1 MEVEIPL
8 AGGGLWVL
16 QNHFK
21 SKFGGRVKSDKQ
33 RKAQASRVAFIL
45 AERYDIKKQWVI
57 IAGDFNDTPGS
68 APLKPL
74 LNNSG
79 LFDTLAV
86 ANVSADQRWTYY
98 FGNYILVYPKF
109 KLFDK
114 AYNSLSNADKIIV
127 ESPD

>member
-33 RKAQASRVAFIL
+33 R
-45 AERYDIKKQWVI
+45 YDIKKQWVI

-68 APLKPL
+68 APLNPL

-114 AYNSLSNADKIIV
+114 VYNSLSNADKIIV

>member
-1 MEVEIPL
+1 MACGFCRTILKVSSAAASKAKATCL
-8 AGGGLWVL
+8 AWAL
-16 QNHFK
+16 
-21 SKFGGRVKSDKQ
+21 RC
-33 RKAQASRVAFIL
+33 FIL

-114 AYNSLSNADKIIV
+114 VYNSLSNADKIIV

>member
-1 MEVEIPL
+1 M
-8 AGGGLWVL
+8 
-16 QNHFK
+16 
-21 SKFGGRVKSDKQ
+21 
-33 RKAQASRVAFIL
+33 
-45 AERYDIKKQWVI
+45 I

-114 AYNSLSNADKIIV
+114 VYNSLSNADKIIV
-127 ESPD
+127 ESPDWVRCFLGETSSEDALHGRQARESESTRSQECSE

>member
-1 MEVEIPL
+1 M
-8 AGGGLWVL
+8 
-16 QNHFK
+16 
-21 SKFGGRVKSDKQ
+21 RC
-33 RKAQASRVAFIL
+33 FIL

-127 ESPD
+127 ESPRLSSMLSGRNFFGRRSSWTPSQGV

>member
-1 MEVEIPL
+1 MACGFYRTILKVSSAAASKATSSARPRPVELPSS
-8 AGGGLWVL
+8 WP
-16 QNHFK
+16 
-21 SKFGGRVKSDKQ
+21 
-33 RKAQASRVAFIL
+33 
-45 AERYDIKKQWVI
+45 RYDIKKQWVI

-68 APLKPL
+68 APLNPL

-98 FGNYILVYPKF
+98 FGKYILVYPKF

-114 AYNSLSNADKIIV
+114 VYNSLSNADKIIV